1 MSETGN
7 EKIHLGLY
15 EKALPDSFGWEEKLL
30 SARDAGYSFME
41 FSIDETDKRI
51 ERLEWSSKK
60 KKDLREVS
68 EKIGVPLL
76 SMCLSANR
84 RFPIGS
90 SYPDIQKKGMEIIIN
105 AIDFASQLGIRL
117 IQIAGYD
124 VIAGEKST
132 DLSREAFGNNL
143 KKCLKVAASN
153 GMLLAMENVDSEFS
167 DSLDKIM
174 HYIKDFNSPWLQIY
188 PDIGNLTAMGQDVT
202 KQLKDYGN
210 RIVAVHIKD
219 TKPGVVRNV
228 PFGEGIVDFISV
240 FNTLREIDFCGP
252 LLLEMWAD
260 NKKNNFNT
268 IKDSRE
274 WIINKL
280 KQSSYLIN
288 SFTV

>member
-1 MSETGN
+1 MSEPGN
-7 EKIHLGLY
+7 EKIPLGLY
-15 EKALPDSFGWEEKLL
+15 EKALPDSFNWEEKLL

-51 ERLEWSSKK
+51 ERLEWDSNK
-60 KKDLREVS
+60 KKDLREMS
-68 EKIGVPLL
+68 EKTGVPLL

-90 SYPDIQKKGMEIIIN
+90 SHTDIQKKGMEIIIN
-105 AIDFASQLGIRL
+105 AIHFASQLGIRL

-124 VIAGEKST
+124 VMAGEKST

-143 KKCLKVAASN
+143 KKCLKVAASH
-153 GMLLAMENVDSEFS
+153 GVILAMENVDSEFA

-174 HYIKDFNSPWLQIY
+174 YYVNDLNSPWLQIY

-210 RIVAVHIKD
+210 HIVAVHIKD
-219 TKPGVVRNV
+219 TRPGVVRNV
-228 PFGEGIVDFISV
+228 PFSEGIVDFVSA
-240 FNTLREIDFCGP
+240 FNALSDIDFRGP

-260 NKKNNFNT
+260 SKKDNFNT
-268 IKDSRE
+268 IRNSRE

-280 KQSSYLIN
+280 KQSNYSIN
-288 SFTV
+288 SFAV